1 MIIVIGM
8 LSFSCV
14 CFAILALVAET
25 PGLRDTSAWIGPQSS
40 RPAPKPF
47 HKELAKSLYER
58 AMVPLA
64 GRIAALVTA
73 IAPQGVLTETERRL
87 ERAGWPWRLTPQ
99 LFLALKVALLASAL
113 PAGFAAFRLLPVPLL
128 PRYGAVLCIVGA
140 AAVGPGLVID
150 RIAARR
156 REAIRASLADVID
169 LLVVSVEA
177 GMGLDAAVQE
187 VIRREQG
194 PLMEELRVV
203 LGEIRLGKRRRD
215 AWRCMAERVDLTELS
230 IFVSAL
236 CQADQIGASIAG
248 VLRTQSET
256 MRVRRSLALRE
267 AAAKIP
273 VKMLFPLVFFIFPA
287 MFVVMLGPGVIKM
300 IHTFKAIGF

>member
-1 MIIVIGM
+1 
-8 LSFSCV
+8 
-14 CFAILALVAET
+14 
-25 PGLRDTSAWIGPQSS
+25 
-40 RPAPKPF
+40 
-47 HKELAKSLYER
+47 
-58 AMVPLA
+58 
-64 GRIAALVTA
+64 
-73 IAPQGVLTETERRL
+73 
-87 ERAGWPWRLTPQ
+87 
-99 LFLALKVALLASAL
+99 LKVALLASAL

>member
-8 LSFSCV
+8 LSF
-14 CFAILALVAET
+14 
-25 PGLRDTSAWIGPQSS
+25 RQSS

-203 LGEIRLGKRRRD
+203 LGDRD

-300 IHTFKAIGF
+300 IHT